1 MPPPSTLD
9 SATSS
14 SCCCFA
20 SPNSLIPSP
29 RTIGDTSRT
38 ISSTRPASSSP
49 WTSVGLPQTSR
60 FWSCLSSAARASKSA
75 AMIVELFH
83 SAFSSVLETT
93 YFGIALNLSANGSP
107 ERCGHAAAKPSY
119 VTRPSSMASCSVTIS
134 SLSSPVSSLWNV
146 PDQRCGSSTTLSR
159 VMKQMVVILP
169 MRGSLVVVVA
179 SVSATNEP
187 RRLRHDAPNWRVAAL
202 SGNRPG
208 PGRHPVEPQRQAD
221 QAPELAAEVF
231 ASGLVAVEQC
241 TRRARFDDA
250 LCVQP

>member
-9 SATSS
+9 SATLS

-119 VTRPSSMASCSVTIS
+119 VTRPSSIASWSVTIS
-134 SLSSPVSSLWNV
+134 SLSSPVSSLWNA
-146 PDQRCGSSTTLSR
+146 PDQRCGSSTTLSS

-169 MRGSLVVVVA
+169 MTGSLVVVVA
-179 SVSATNEP
+179 SDSATNAA
-187 RRLRHDAPNWRVAAL
+187 RLLRHDDPSWRVAA
-202 SGNRPG
+202 
-208 PGRHPVEPQRQAD
+208 HPVLQGAPALDRSEPRAYRCD
-221 QAPELAAEVF
+221 VARREHAEAERTTTPERPQAPAPARPPLAA
-231 ASGLVAVEQC
+231 
-241 TRRARFDDA
+241 R
-250 LCVQP
+250 